1 MVLADPKDRNKDIV
15 VFLASEHQADAP
27 DEAEQRAA
35 VTALHRVAGDRA
47 LHRVL
52 PDAYRPLWQELC
64 TSVSPATSPIG
75 SQCICATFN
84 ILSSDLVVCD
94 QWELPNLCRDPDF
107 NMLV

>member
-15 VFLASEHQADAP
+15 VFLGSEHQAEGTLP

-52 PDAYRPLWQELC
+52 PQAYRPLWQELC
-64 TSVSPATSPIG
+64 ATVSPFITSVTPRATHS
-75 SQCICATFN
+75 
-84 ILSSDLVVCD
+84 L
-94 QWELPNLCRDPDF
+94 
-107 NMLV
+107 

>member
-15 VFLASEHQADAP
+15 VFLGSEHQAEGTLP

-52 PDAYRPLWQELC
+52 PQVYLPLWQELC
-64 TSVSPATSPIG
+64 AAVSPPITSVTP
-75 SQCICATFN
+75 
-84 ILSSDLVVCD
+84 
-94 QWELPNLCRDPDF
+94 
-107 NMLV
+107 